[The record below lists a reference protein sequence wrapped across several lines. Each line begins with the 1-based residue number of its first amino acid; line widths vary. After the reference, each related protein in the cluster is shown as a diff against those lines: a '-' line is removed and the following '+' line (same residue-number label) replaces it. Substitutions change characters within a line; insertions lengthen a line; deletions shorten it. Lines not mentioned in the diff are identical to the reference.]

1 MAKAAMQEFDKNGD
15 GFLDTTELNACPGLK
30 SSLGELDKNNDRKL
44 SADELKSRFATYKA
58 VGVGAISVG
67 CTVSMNGRPLGG
79 ATVTFTPEACMLGVI
94 KHATAT
100 TLGDGSVVDFQIEG
114 VTQSG
119 LPAGL
124 YKVAISKIDAGM
136 ETVPARYNSATT
148 LGCEVCTAPRGGN
161 TVLTFSLTK

>member
-15 GFLDTTELNACPGLK
+15 SFLDATELNACPGLK
-30 SSLGELDKNNDRKL
+30 SALAEIDKNNDRKL
-44 SADELKSRFATYKA
+44 SPDELRDRFATYKA

-79 ATVTFTPEACMLGVI
+79 AAVTFTPENCMLGVI
-94 KHATAT
+94 KPATAT
-100 TLGDGSVVDFQIEG
+100 TLSDGSVVDFQIEG
-114 VTQSG
+114 VTQPG

-124 YKVAISKIDAGM
+124 YKVAISKIDAGV
-136 ETVPARYNSATT
+136 EAVPTRYNSSTT
-148 LGCEVCTAPRGGN
+148 LGCEICTAPRGGN